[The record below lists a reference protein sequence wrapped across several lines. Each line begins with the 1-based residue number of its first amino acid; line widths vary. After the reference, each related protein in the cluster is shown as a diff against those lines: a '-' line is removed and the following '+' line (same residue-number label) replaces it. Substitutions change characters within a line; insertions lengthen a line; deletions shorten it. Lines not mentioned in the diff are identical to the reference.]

1 MLEDIDHVGLT
12 PKEIWVLEGEA
23 GFIATLEVVRPD
35 DSKEIIYIR
44 RGGPLAPRNLFPS
57 EARPGGDGSESS
69 EPASHRVRTPG
80 DPHAMS
86 PARPRNA

>member
-1 MLEDIDHVGLT
+1 MLEDIDHVVIT

-44 RGGPLAPRNLFPS
+44 RGGPLAPRVRSSMDADPS
-57 EARPGGDGSESS
+57 GNGSARPER
-69 EPASHRVRTPG
+69 ASQR
-80 DPHAMS
+80 
-86 PARPRNA
+86 

>member
-1 MLEDIDHVGLT
+1 MLEDLDHLVFT

-44 RGGPLAPRNLFPS
+44 RGGSLAPRYRFPLDAQPS
-57 EARPGGDGSESS
+57 GGGSERSGTTN
-69 EPASHRVRTPG
+69 RR
-80 DPHAMS
+80 
-86 PARPRNA
+86 